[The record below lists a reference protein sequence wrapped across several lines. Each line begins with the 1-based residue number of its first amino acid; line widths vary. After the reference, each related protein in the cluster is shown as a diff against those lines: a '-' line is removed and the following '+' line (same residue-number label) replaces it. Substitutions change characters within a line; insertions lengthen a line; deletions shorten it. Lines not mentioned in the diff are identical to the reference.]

1 LPIIIP
7 NSDAAKKISRRAWGQ
22 SITELESLMA
32 SSDTSPLQMPL
43 PQTLYQNLCNALDDP
58 PAEIVSIAPPT
69 ALVGIL
75 ETVRMVILNWT
86 LKLEEDGIL
95 GEGLSFSSS
104 EKQTASE
111 HTYNR
116 VVPQ

>member
-1 LPIIIP
+1 M
-7 NSDAAKKISRRAWGQ
+7 K
-22 SITELESLMA
+22 SIEVPYSKTLTKA
-32 SSDTSPLQMPL
+32 MPL
-43 PQTLYQNLCNALDDP
+43 ATRHLIKCVPASGNALDDP